1 MRFKESLAIILLLC
15 SVMTAR
21 AVTFRSIE
29 RNVPVKARY
38 EAFEQSVV
46 DVMLQLDAR
55 TEARKDYYLRFVYVI
70 GTDTITDHQL
80 IDGNH
85 KGIVKRLRLD
95 ATETVDVLMYLHD
108 RNLELLTDITGE
120 LTIIRDPSVRYTDEN
135 SLPSFTGTVW
145 DRQQIPLFRIV
156 KQDSLRQVLAIKFDL
171 TENFEYDKLYF
182 NIKLINPSLGIQVL
196 SKSIEVNPANAR
208 DLKQQLISI
217 DIPEMTLNEKG
228 TYYMQ
233 IIQRM
238 GNKRVNG
245 VKKVYYSLN

>member
-1 MRFKESLAIILLLC
+1 MRLNASVSVLPLLLC
-15 SVMTAR
+15 SVFAE
-21 AVTFRSIE
+21 AVTFNSID

-55 TEARKDYYLRFVYVI
+55 TESRKDYYLRFLYVI
-70 GTDTITDHQL
+70 GVDTLTDHQL
-80 IDGNH
+80 IDGSH

-95 ATETVDVLMYLHD
+95 ATESVEVLIYLHD
-108 RNLELLTDITGE
+108 RNLESLTDITGE
-120 LTIIRDPSVRYTDEN
+120 LTIVRDPGVRYTDES

-156 KQDSLRQVLAIKFDL
+156 KQDSARQVLAIKFDL
-171 TENFEYDKLYF
+171 TENYEYDRLYF

-196 SKSIEVNPANAR
+196 SKTVEVNPANAR

-217 DIPEMTLNEKG
+217 DIPELALNEKG

-238 GNKRVNG
+238 GSKRVNG

>member
-1 MRFKESLAIILLLC
+1 MRCKAFVASIPLILFTLCAQAVSFTSL
-15 SVMTAR
+15 
-21 AVTFRSIE
+21 E
-29 RNVPVKARY
+29 RNEPVKARF

-55 TEARKDYYLRFVYVI
+55 TEARNGYYLRFVYVI
-70 GTDTITDHQL
+70 GVDTITDHQL
-80 IDGNH
+80 VDGNH

-95 ATETVDVLMYLHD
+95 ATETVEVLMYLHD
-108 RNLELLTDITGE
+108 RNLESLTDITGE

-171 TENFEYDKLYF
+171 TENYEYDRLYF
-182 NIKLINPSLGIQVL
+182 NIKLINPSLGIQVF
-196 SKSIEVNPANAR
+196 SKTIEVNPATTR

-217 DIPEMTLNEKG
+217 DIPELALNEKG

-238 GNKRVNG
+238 GSKRVNG